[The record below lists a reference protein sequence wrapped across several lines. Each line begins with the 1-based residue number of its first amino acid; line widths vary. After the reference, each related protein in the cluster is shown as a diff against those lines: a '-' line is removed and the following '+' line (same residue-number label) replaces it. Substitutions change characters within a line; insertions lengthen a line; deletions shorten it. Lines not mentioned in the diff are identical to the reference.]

1 MHIVADRELDM
12 VADMELG
19 KVNDMVAEMEVDM
32 VATITKLF
40 KLKLL
45 QSQTFS
51 SQCFRERFGDQM
63 SPKSWHC
70 QNWFDHHLIL
80 ASWRIWPKKRVNTTC
95 DILRQKCVNHF

>member
-1 MHIVADRELDM
+1 MEVDM

-51 SQCFRERFGDQM
+51 SQCFREGFR
-63 SPKSWHC
+63 
-70 QNWFDHHLIL
+70 DHMF
-80 ASWRIWPKKRVNTTC
+80 SKK
-95 DILRQKCVNHF
+95 

>member
-1 MHIVADRELDM
+1 MEVDM
-12 VADMELG
+12 VTDKELG

-51 SQCFRERFGDQM
+51 SQCFSFGTKCPQNPGIARTGLTTT
-63 SPKSWHC
+63 SSWH
-70 QNWFDHHLIL
+70 L
-80 ASWRIWPKKRVNTTC
+80 ANKSA
-95 DILRQKCVNHF
+95 

>member
-1 MHIVADRELDM
+1 MEVDM
-12 VADMELG
+12 VTDKELG

-80 ASWRIWPKKRVNTTC
+80 AFGQQKRVNTTC